1 MPEKNATYMT
11 MLDIFCHAHPT
22 NSTPNSRCSPGIPQN
37 LQATGQSEK
46 ITITNDKGR
55 LTEEQIAQMLQEAE
69 EFAEEDKK
77 AKHRGTKWTQKPV
90 INGVKWGLF
99 IISRVK

>member
-1 MPEKNATYMT
+1 MFAW
-11 MLDIFCHAHPT
+11 D
-22 NSTPNSRCSPGIPQN
+22 SGN

-90 INGVKWGLF
+90 INGVKWDLF

>member
-1 MPEKNATYMT
+1 MFAWDSY
-11 MLDIFCHAHPT
+11 FY
-22 NSTPNSRCSPGIPQN
+22 

-77 AKHRGTKWTQKPV
+77 ALYTELQDGLSKTSFL
-90 INGVKWGLF
+90 NGVKVWACYY
-99 IISRVK
+99 K